1 MHVIIFEGIATSGK
15 STLIELLKEKF
26 LKSLNT
32 EVFGEEWTH
41 EPIMKDTHDP
51 NVPFFKS
58 LLGEI
63 NKNSDLVVFDRL
75 YLTQA
80 FRANI
85 NLDVYS
91 EIEKELQTYSP
102 LTVFL
107 KVNEQTIAE
116 RVVKAAE
123 HRRPSWGDYI
133 KTKGNTPE
141 EIANYYIQQQQSQ
154 LELLKQSSL
163 PYEIFDTTNHEYK
176 KIADEIIKTIG
187 R

>member
-15 STLIELLKEKF
+15 STLIERLKEKF

-32 EVFGEEWTH
+32 EVFGEEQTH

-58 LLGEI
+58 LLAKVEEDSELI
-63 NKNSDLVVFDRL
+63 IFDRL

-80 FRANI
+80 FRAGI
-85 NLDVYS
+85 NLDVYA

-107 KVNEQTIAE
+107 KVNEQ
-116 RVVKAAE
+116 
-123 HRRPSWGDYI
+123 
-133 KTKGNTPE
+133 
-141 EIANYYIQQQQSQ
+141 
-154 LELLKQSSL
+154 
-163 PYEIFDTTNHEYK
+163 
-176 KIADEIIKTIG
+176 
-187 R
+187 